1 MKTRGSW
8 VRVAKLVG
16 VAGLVC
22 GLLVASAPRN
32 LGGHAQKTKAGPSQ
46 AAANQE
52 SKIPAAK
59 IEAKWREAYGK
70 LPLSFEE
77 NQGQTAREVRYVS
90 HGSGY
95 ELFLTPQEAVLAL
108 RPKVHYDLSP
118 LHRSAT
124 IRALRKARAAGELT
138 AIRLRLEGANPN
150 AEIEGVDQLPGK
162 SNYYIGNDPKKWRTD
177 VPSYA
182 RVKYSGIYPG
192 VDLVFYGN
200 QRRLEYDFVIAPGAD
215 PSVIAFDVE
224 GAKKMRIN
232 SHGDLVL
239 RVPDGEVALQ
249 KPVVYQNVNG
259 SRHEIATEYV
269 IGGDHRVTFALAKYE
284 RSEPLVVDPVLNYS
298 TYLGGSA
305 DDVGVAIA
313 VDGAGNAII
322 AGQTLS
328 LDFPAGTKGT
338 GDTAPVGN
346 LGASF
351 VAELDPTGTKLL
363 YSGYLAGTNSSINEL
378 AYGVAVD
385 STGKVY
391 VTGQT
396 YSTDFPTASTIA
408 GFKSSP
414 NPSNVNGT
422 SYLVKLDPTVNGGGS
437 LIYST
442 YIGGTNGTATDGVG
456 DIGQAIAVDNSGI
469 AYVAG
474 YTDST
479 ASTTV
484 TSLTNFPVLNGFQT
498 ALNSTEG
505 NAFLVKIDTT
515 KSATNSLLYST
526 FVGGST
532 ANSAV
537 FLGFGDVAYGVAIDA
552 ASGNAYLAGVTPS
565 TDFPTNGTVTALQA
579 NTPAGNTQGTAFVTQ
594 IDTTKNGAASLIY
607 STYLGGAVFDEAR
620 AIALGPNKVA
630 YVTGTTNSN
639 GFPTTVGAFDT
650 TGASFGKAFVTLIDT
665 AAAGGGA
672 ATKKYSTFLGG
683 TGGNTGFGIQADAA
697 GNAYVGGSTSSTDF
711 PFPAKSSLVGGFE
724 PTFPAGAPNVGFIAK
739 LNPTNGAAN
748 PLLYST
754 FFGGAGNGTFG
765 DQIFAIAIDA
775 SNPPVAYVT
784 GQTYSTSA
792 TFPVFP
798 TITAFQTA
806 LNPPSD
812 AFVAK
817 LSLIPTVTVTP
828 SPFDFGTQSVGI
840 TSAPQTFT
848 LTNNNNKAVTFTS
861 IATVGVSPAA
871 NTDFAVTS
879 DTCSPSVAAGAQ
891 CTVTVTFTPAAAGA
905 PTGTLVFT
913 DNDVN
918 SPQNVSLSGT
928 GSATAPGVG
937 LVPTSLA
944 FGNQTLNTTSAA
956 KTVTLT
962 NTGAGAL
969 TINTITAS
977 GDFAETST
985 GATACPISPATLAA
999 GANCVI
1005 SVTFTPTALGA
1016 RAGTLTITDNANGSP
1031 HTVPLT
1037 GTGTGTA
1044 GVGLA
1049 PTSLAFGNQAQN
1061 TTSAAKTVTLTN
1073 TGAAVLTIN
1082 SIAASGDFAETSTGA
1097 TACPIS
1103 PATLA
1108 AGANCIISVTF
1119 TPTALGA
1126 RAGNLTITDNAATS
1140 PQVVPLT
1147 GTGTGTPDFG
1157 LTGPAGVQGVT
1168 LGQTLNFS
1176 VTVTGTGGFNS
1187 PVALACTGAPALSNC
1202 TVTSPVTPPV
1212 APPSTIQAQV
1222 SMTTT
1227 ALVIPPQGIPTPT
1240 APPQQVV
1247 PLVLALMMLF
1257 SLVWVRRPRL
1267 RLAMA
1272 TAVLTLFAITGCNG
1286 LKHQQ
1291 TPKGAATLTITG
1303 TSGALTHN
1311 VQVQISVN

>member
-1 MKTRGSW
+1 MKMRDSW
-8 VRVAKLVG
+8 VKIAKFVS
-16 VAGLVC
+16 VTGLVC
-22 GLLVASAPRN
+22 GLLVAAAHRN
-32 LGGHAQKTKAGPSQ
+32 TGGHAQKTDAGPSQ
-46 AAANQE
+46 VAANQE
-52 SKIPAAK
+52 SKISTTK
-59 IEAKWREAYGK
+59 NDAKWREAYGK

-95 ELFLTPQEAVLAL
+95 ELFLTPQEAVLAM
-108 RPKVHYDLSP
+108 RSKTPHDLSP
-118 LHRSAT
+118 LHRTAT
-124 IRALRKARAAGELT
+124 LRALRKALRANSGQLT
-138 AIRLRLEGANPN
+138 AVRLRLEGANAN
-150 AEIEGVDQLPGK
+150 AKIEGMDQLPGK
-162 SNYYIGNDPKKWRTD
+162 SNYFIGNDPKKWHTD

-200 QRRLEYDFVIAPGAD
+200 QRRLEYDFVVAPGAD
-215 PSVIAFDVE
+215 PKSIALKVD
-224 GAKKMRIN
+224 GARKMRIN

-259 SRHEIATEYV
+259 RKHKISTEYV
-269 IGGDHRVTFALAKYE
+269 IGGDHRVTFAVAKYE

-313 VDGAGNAII
+313 VDGAGNALI

-408 GFKSSP
+408 GFKPSP

-484 TSLTNFPVLNGFQT
+484 TSLTNFPIVNGFQT

-565 TDFPTNGTVTALQA
+565 TDFPTNGAVAALQP

-639 GFPTTVGAFDT
+639 DFPTTVGAFDT

-665 AAAGGGA
+665 AAPGGGA

-711 PFPAKSSLVGGFE
+711 PFPLKSSLVGGFE

-765 DQIFAIAIDA
+765 DQIFAIAIDT

-798 TITAFQTA
+798 TTTAFQTA

-871 NTDFAVTS
+871 NTDFAAAS

-905 PTGTLVFT
+905 RTGTLVFT

-928 GSATAPGVG
+928 GSVTAPGVG
-937 LVPTSLA
+937 LAPTSLA
-944 FGNQTLNTTSAA
+944 FGNQVLNTTSAA

-962 NTGAGAL
+962 NTG
-969 TINTITAS
+969 TA
-977 GDFAETST
+977 A
-985 GATACPISPATLAA
+985 
-999 GANCVI
+999 
-1005 SVTFTPTALGA
+1005 
-1016 RAGTLTITDNANGSP
+1016 
-1031 HTVPLT
+1031 
-1037 GTGTGTA
+1037 
-1044 GVGLA
+1044 
-1049 PTSLAFGNQAQN
+1049 
-1061 TTSAAKTVTLTN
+1061 
-1073 TGAAVLTIN
+1073 LTIN

-1103 PATLA
+1103 PTTLA
-1108 AGANCIISVTF
+1108 AGANCTISVTF

-1126 RAGNLTITDNAATS
+1126 RAGTLTITDNAGGS
-1140 PQVVPLT
+1140 PHTVPLT
-1147 GTGTGTPDFG
+1147 GSGVNAADF
-1157 LTGPAGVQGVT
+1157 TVTASAAVPATVKAGSPAVIT
-1168 LGQTLNFS
+1168 
-1176 VTVTGTGGFNS
+1176 VTVTPIGGFSS
-1187 PVALACTGAPALSNC
+1187 PVALTCTEPAAMTLSTCTASPASVTPSGAA
-1202 TVTSPVTPPV
+1202 VTSQVTV
-1212 APPSTIQAQV
+1212 
-1222 SMTTT
+1222 TTT
-1227 ALVIPPQGIPTPT
+1227 APSLMVPPPSMPNRPLPIRQIVPLFLALILLFLLPT
-1240 APPQQVV
+1240 AKR
-1247 PLVLALMMLF
+1247 L
-1257 SLVWVRRPRL
+1257 RL

-1272 TAVLTLFAITGCNG
+1272 TAMLAFLVLAGCSG
-1286 LKHQQ
+1286 PKPPVKPG
-1291 TPKGAATLTITG
+1291 TPPGTYSLTITG
-1303 TSGALTHN
+1303 TAGATVHTTAAVSLT
-1311 VQVQISVN
+1311 VN